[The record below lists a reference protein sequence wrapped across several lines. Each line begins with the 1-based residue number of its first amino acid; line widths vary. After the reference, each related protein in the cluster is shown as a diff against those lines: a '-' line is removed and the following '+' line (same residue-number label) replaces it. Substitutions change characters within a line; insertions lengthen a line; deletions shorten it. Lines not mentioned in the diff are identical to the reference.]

1 MRRYFLTLSFRPA
14 DRRLRALAATA
25 IALAACSSWDPPTDP
40 SFARG
45 GNSEVTRPL
54 SGQCD
59 TEVTILNISPDGSL
73 ELSIEYTCRISH
85 LGLTH
90 NTVIQSVVPSGPPAN
105 GLLPG
110 IVNNTGAYVAAN
122 GDRVNS
128 SFTGTG
134 VTNLATF
141 TAVFEGTEHFLGGT
155 GRFADASGTAHI
167 EGAAVLDPAAGT
179 GTARF
184 TIEGTITY

>member
-1 MRRYFLTLSFRPA
+1 VHRAPLS
-14 DRRLRALAATA
+14 AAA
-25 IALAACSSWDPPTDP
+25 MIALAACSSSNPPTAP

-59 TEVTILNISPDGSL
+59 TEVTILNIGPDGRL
-73 ELSIEYTCRISH
+73 DLRIDYTCRISH

-90 NTVIQSVVPSGPPAN
+90 NTVIQSVIPSGPPVN

-110 IVNNTGAYVAAN
+110 VVNNAGAYVAAN

-134 VTNLATF
+134 VTNLVNF

-155 GRFADASGTAHI
+155 GRFADASGTANI
-167 EGAAVLDPAAGT
+167 EGTAVLDPATGAGT
-179 GTARF
+179 AHF